1 MDTENKKV
9 LIVEDDQPQRKAL
22 SEKLTKEGF
31 TVLEAKNGV
40 EGLSMAIKDLPDAII
55 LDVLMPKMDGIEM
68 AKKLREDPKGKD
80 VPIIILSNLGD
91 LDVIQKAMESNIFE
105 YFLKSDT
112 KIEHI
117 VNKVREL
124 VNQ

>member
-31 TVLEAKNGV
+31 TILEAKNGV
-40 EGLSMAIKDLPDAII
+40 EGLNMAIKDLPDAII